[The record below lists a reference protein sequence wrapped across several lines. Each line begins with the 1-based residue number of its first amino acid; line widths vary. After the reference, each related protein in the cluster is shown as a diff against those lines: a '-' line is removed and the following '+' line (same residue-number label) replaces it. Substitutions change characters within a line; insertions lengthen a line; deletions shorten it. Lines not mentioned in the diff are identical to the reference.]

1 MFIRILCLALGIT
14 FLTGGAYAQ
23 EKEENNV
30 SLAPMNL
37 NITGLCAPTKDFN
50 KAQKDENI
58 LFMGILNEITILKLS
73 QDKNGFWSII
83 VQTANGI
90 SCMYFGGPA
99 GTASN
104 TLQKK
109 EPRRKINGQY
119 VYN

>member
-1 MFIRILCLALGIT
+1 MVIRILCLALGIT

-23 EKEENNV
+23 EEDNNI
-30 SLAPMNL
+30 SLAPMSL
-37 NITGLCAPTKDFN
+37 NITGLCAPTKGFN
-50 KAQKDENI
+50 KAQKDEN
-58 LFMGILNEITILKLS
+58 
-73 QDKNGFWSII
+73 GFWSIV

-109 EPRRKINGQY
+109 EPRRKINGQH